1 MIGGNERPCRT
12 RVARITVKLIR
23 IISARNGNGT
33 PVLVATGNANAAA
46 RVTIP
51 RMPVQEMRNR
61 PDHGGMGSRA
71 RNFALN
77 HRGMRAANGTH
88 RSRTRIAV
96 ALTQAPAMSTGP
108 NWPGGTESRNAP
120 NCRPI
125 RIKMTPFKIK
135 IRRSHTARACN
146 LVAGD
151 TAPLND

>member
-12 RVARITVKLIR
+12 KVARITVKLIR
-23 IISARNGNGT
+23 IISERNGNGT
-33 PVLVATGNANAAA
+33 PVLVATGSANAAA

-51 RMPVQEMRNR
+51 RMPVHEIRNR
-61 PDHGGMGSRA
+61 ADHGGIGSRA
-71 RNFALN
+71 RKVGLN
-77 HRGMRAANGTH
+77 HLGMRAANGTH
-88 RSRTRIAV
+88 RKRTRIAV

-108 NWPGGTESRNAP
+108 NRPGATESRNEP
-120 NCRPI
+120 YCRPI
-125 RIKMTPFKIK
+125 RIKITPFKIK